1 MIEMTPAARERM
13 DNYLQRMRSEL
24 RGTRA
29 VVADEVEQ
37 SVREHIEVAL
47 ANAQSPVGAT
57 EVIGV
62 LDRLGPPE
70 RWLGDEERPVWHR
83 FMDRLRHGPEDWRL
97 AYLAFGLFLLS
108 FLFFAAGG
116 VLLLIPAMVV
126 SRAYVELARDR
137 GEPLGARRWLVYPSI
152 AVVLMF
158 ATALLIV
165 GPPLPAM
172 AFALNDDGFEQLLD
186 IPQSRAGEMRFLFGM
201 GGVLFGSWWMLAAAF
216 CAAFLRPIR
225 FVFAPLLDGV
235 RRKHFAVLAA
245 IGALVMAGGATL
257 IYYRHSHLSKTALAK
272 ES

>member
-1 MIEMTPAARERM
+1 MIEMTPAARERL

-37 SVREHIEVAL
+37 SVREHIEIAL
-47 ANAQSPVGAT
+47 ASAPTPVGPT

-70 RWLGDEERPVWHR
+70 RWMAEEERPLLRR
-83 FMDRLRHGPEDWRL
+83 FLDRLRSGPEDWRL
-97 AYLAFGLFLLS
+97 AYLAFGLFAAACL
-108 FLFFAAGG
+108 FLPIGGFF
-116 VLLLIPAMVV
+116 LLIPAMLV

-158 ATALLIV
+158 ATGLLII
-165 GPPLPAM
+165 GPPLPVM
-172 AFALNDDGFEQLLD
+172 GVVFDDDGFERMLD
-186 IPQSRAGEMRFLFGM
+186 YPSTTAGEIRFVFGI
-201 GGVLFGSWWMLAAAF
+201 GGAVFGSWWIIAAAF
-216 CAAFLRPIR
+216 CAAFVRPIR
-225 FVFAPLLDGV
+225 FVFAPLLDGL

-245 IGALVMAGGATL
+245 IGALVAATGATL
-257 IYYRHSHLSKTALAK
+257 IYFRH
-272 ES
+272 